1 MFGALAAVA
10 AVALTTD
17 VFDDFPIIGD
27 ILGEFY
33 HHFHACFYSL
43 NFKQNQKYSDAI
55 FTYFLQLGDDETTTT
70 TVATTTIGIE

>member
-27 ILGEFY
+27 ILGEFD
-33 HHFHACFYSL
+33 HHLHSCFYSF
-43 NFKQNQKYSDAI
+43 NFNCNNKIKNI
-55 FTYFLQLGDDETTTT
+55 LMPFLPTFYN
-70 TVATTTIGIE
+70 